1 MERTVTRIGDR
12 NMMVVAVAS
21 GTRRT
26 PALKMPVVKA
36 SSRDR
41 ENCKAGA
48 LLLTIVGRLEPA
60 ARAATM
66 VAKKNRA
73 QVT

>member
-1 MERTVTRIGDR
+1 
-12 NMMVVAVAS
+12 MVVAVAS

-26 PALKMPVVKA
+26 PALNMPVVSA

-41 ENCKAGA
+41 DICKPGA
-48 LLLTIVGRLEPA
+48 PLFTTWGRLEPA
-60 ARAATM
+60 ARAAMM

-73 QVT
+73 QVTCTSE